1 MSLSTGNLTFPTL
14 FMNQLA
20 LPLSNVQTELL
31 RLYATDLS
39 EDDLHELKQIL
50 ARFYAERSVKRA
62 NQIWDERGLTN
73 DDMLQWLAE
82 S

>member
-1 MSLSTGNLTFPTL
+1 
-14 FMNQLA
+14 MNQLT

-39 EDDLHELKQIL
+39 ESDLLDLKQLL
-50 ARFYAERSVKRA
+50 ANFYAERSIKRA

-73 DDMLQWLAE
+73 DDMLQWLE
-82 S
+82 KD